1 MRRAAWQHPTYFT
14 RLKAN
19 PHRGVFPCPRGHASH
34 RDAAR
39 QQKWCCAEG
48 AWKGLSSIPRGEG
61 FPRLPQSPQPNHGR
75 EQDLDTSMKE
85 ATEIFSLD
93 SAGWRQTK
101 AQDTIFCSEEDN
113 SLYFTYSGKSN
124 ILEVKELNY
133 QVNMAS
139 QIPWY
144 EKLAQMQMPW
154 TWKSD
159 PRSCVPIIQNLNL
172 KVQSGQMLAII
183 GSTDGG
189 KTSLLDV
196 ITCRDHGGKIK
207 SGQIMIN
214 NKPSTPQLVK
224 KCIAHVRQDDRLL
237 PHLTVRETLLFVAKL
252 RLPKFFSDSQ
262 RKKRVEDVIAE
273 LRLRQCA
280 NTRVGNEYLRGVS
293 GGERRRV
300 SIGVQLLWNPGI
312 LILDE
317 PTSGLDSFTAH
328 NLVITLSRLARGNRL
343 VLLSLHQP
351 RSDIF
356 QLFDLVLLMTSGLTV
371 YSGTARDM
379 VQYFTELGYPCPR
392 YSNPADFYVDLTSID
407 KQTAEK
413 EMESRKR
420 ANTLAN
426 LFLEKV
432 KDFDDFLW
440 KVTERDNVATTS
452 SKQRSHLSS
461 EEAINMPHHSS
472 HQLPG
477 VLKQF
482 TVLLS
487 RQVSN
492 DFRDLSTLLIH
503 GSEALLMS
511 LLIGF
516 LYYGHEKTRL
526 SIRDTTALLY
536 MIGALIPFTVILDV
550 VAKCH
555 SERAMLYHDL
565 EDGMY
570 SVTPYFFAKVTAEI
584 PPHCAFFFVG
594 FFFCFFSPLPEQRN
608 VLVCGLAVYSA
619 RAMALWMAALLPTLQ
634 LSAFVGNVL
643 FTSFYLSGGFV
654 ISLENL
660 WTVPFWI
667 SKISF
672 PRWSFQGMMQIQFTD
687 ITYEMA
693 VGNTTVQIP
702 GKLVTQALGLATQP
716 LFVTARAMARVPRED
731 AQGWKTQL
739 FAIRRCLPALIR
751 FEAGPSCSS

>member
-1 MRRAAWQHPTYFT
+1 
-14 RLKAN
+14 
-19 PHRGVFPCPRGHASH
+19 
-34 RDAAR
+34 
-39 QQKWCCAEG
+39 
-48 AWKGLSSIPRGEG
+48 
-61 FPRLPQSPQPNHGR
+61 
-75 EQDLDTSMKE
+75 MKE
-85 ATEIFSLD
+85 TTEHVSLD
-93 SAGWRQTK
+93 DASWRQTK
-101 AQDTIFCSEEDN
+101 TQDTIFHSEEDN

-124 ILEVKELNY
+124 VLEVKELNY
-133 QVNMAS
+133 QVNTAS

-144 EKLAQMQMPW
+144 ENLAQMKMPW

-159 PRSCVPIIQNLNL
+159 PHSHVTVIQNLNL
-172 KVQSGQMLAII
+172 KVRSGQMLAII
-183 GSTDGG
+183 GTTAGG

-207 SGQIMIN
+207 SGQVMIN

-356 QLFDLVLLMTSGLTV
+356 QLFDLVLLMTSGLTA
-371 YSGTARDM
+371 YCGTAKDM

-413 EMESRKR
+413 EMESKKR

-432 KDFDDFLW
+432 KHFDDFLW
-440 KVTERDNVATTS
+440 KATEGDNTETPII
-452 SKQRSHLSS
+452 KQRNP
-461 EEAINMPHHSS
+461 EEVINMPHHLND
-472 HQLPG
+472 QLPG
-477 VLKQF
+477 ALKQF
-482 TVLLS
+482 TILLS

-503 GSEALLMS
+503 GFEALLMS

-516 LYYGHEKTRL
+516 LYYGHEKNGL

-536 MIGALIPFTVILDV
+536 MIGALIPFTIILDV
-550 VAKCH
+550 IAKCH

-565 EDGMY
+565 EGGMY
-570 SVTPYFFAKVTAEI
+570 SVSPYFFAKILGE
-584 PPHCAFFFVG
+584 
-594 FFFCFFSPLPEQRN
+594 LPEHCIFVVIYGIPIYWLAN
-608 VLVCGLAVYSA
+608 LVPDPEHFLLNFLLLWLAVYSA
-619 RAMALWMAALLPTLQ
+619 RAMALWVAALLPTLQ
-634 LSAFVGNVL
+634 LSAFLGNVL

-654 ISLENL
+654 ISLNSL
-660 WTVPFWI
+660 WTGHSGSGLGLPPSLCELPCPHWHNLQLPAFILFI
-667 SKISF
+667 SALYQAEIN
-672 PRWSFQGMMQIQFTD
+672 PRLVRAAAAAGDGLPCSKAGEAGSPAAAREAGAAGAGSAAATGWQQKPRSRDAGGSLPRTAAAAWDWGRGWALGSLWVLPHVRFERVTRRLRVLHIWKLSELLATD
-687 ITYEMA
+687 IKGPMA
-693 VGNTTVQIP
+693 LCNN
-702 GKLVTQALGLATQP
+702 
-716 LFVTARAMARVPRED
+716 
-731 AQGWKTQL
+731 
-739 FAIRRCLPALIR
+739 
-751 FEAGPSCSS
+751 S

>member
-1 MRRAAWQHPTYFT
+1 LRAFKPKNA
-14 RLKAN
+14 
-19 PHRGVFPCPRGHASH
+19 
-34 RDAAR
+34 
-39 QQKWCCAEG
+39 
-48 AWKGLSSIPRGEG
+48 
-61 FPRLPQSPQPNHGR
+61 
-75 EQDLDTSMKE
+75 QD
-85 ATEIFSLD
+85 
-93 SAGWRQTK
+93 
-101 AQDTIFCSEEDN
+101 AQDTIFHSEDDN

-144 EKLAQMQMPW
+144 ENLAQMKMPW
-154 TWKSD
+154 AWKSD
-159 PRSCVPIIQNLNL
+159 PHSHVPIIQKLNL
-172 KVQSGQMLAII
+172 KVRSGQMLAII
-183 GSTDGG
+183 GSTAGG

-207 SGQIMIN
+207 TGQIMIN
-214 NKPSTPQLVK
+214 NKPCTPQLVK
-224 KCIAHVRQDDRLL
+224 KSIAHVRQDDRLL

-280 NTRVGNEYLRGVS
+280 DTRVGNEYLRGVS

-300 SIGVQLLWNPGI
+300 SIAVQLLWNPGI

-371 YSGTARDM
+371 YCGTARDM

-407 KQTAEK
+407 KQTPEK

-426 LFLEKV
+426 LFLENV
-432 KDFDDFLW
+432 KDFDDFVW
-440 KVTERDNVATTS
+440 KATEGDNVANTLNS
-452 SKQRSHLSS
+452 CD
-461 EEAINMPHHSS
+461 
-472 HQLPG
+472 QLPG
-477 VLKQF
+477 ALKQF
-482 TVLLS
+482 TILLS

-492 DFRDLSTLLIH
+492 DFRDLPTLLIH
-503 GSEALLMS
+503 GFEALFMS

-526 SIRDTTALLY
+526 SISDTTALLY
-536 MIGALIPFTVILDV
+536 MIGALIPFAVILDV
-550 VAKCH
+550 IAKCH

-565 EDGMY
+565 EGGMY
-570 SVTPYFFAKVTAEI
+570 SASPYFFAKILGE
-584 PPHCAFFFVG
+584 
-594 FFFCFFSPLPEQRN
+594 LPEHCGFVVIYAVPIYWLSN
-608 VLVCGLAVYSA
+608 LIPEVEHFLLNFFLVWLAVYSA
-619 RAMALWMAALLPTLQ
+619 RAMALWMAAMLPTLQ
-634 LSAFVGNVL
+634 LAAFFGNVL
-643 FTSFYLSGGFV
+643 FTAFYMSGGFV
-654 ISLENL
+654 ISLKNL
-660 WTVPFWI
+660 WTVPYWF
-667 SKISF
+667 SRISF
-672 PRWSFQGMMQIQFTD
+672 LKWNFQGLMQIQFTG
-687 ITYEMA
+687 ITYEMSL
-693 VGNTTVQIP
+693 GNSTLQIP
-702 GKLVTQALGLATQP
+702 GKLSMGLDTHP
-716 LFVTARAMARVPRED
+716 LYMSYLVLIGTIGTFLFSYYLCLRFIKQKS
-731 AQGWKTQL
+731 AQDW
-739 FAIRRCLPALIR
+739 
-751 FEAGPSCSS
+751 

>member
-1 MRRAAWQHPTYFT
+1 
-14 RLKAN
+14 
-19 PHRGVFPCPRGHASH
+19 
-34 RDAAR
+34 
-39 QQKWCCAEG
+39 
-48 AWKGLSSIPRGEG
+48 
-61 FPRLPQSPQPNHGR
+61 
-75 EQDLDTSMKE
+75 QDS
-85 ATEIFSLD
+85 
-93 SAGWRQTK
+93 
-101 AQDTIFCSEEDN
+101 IFCSEEDN

-124 ILEVKELNY
+124 VLEVKELNY

-144 EKLAQMQMPW
+144 ERLAQMKMPW
-154 TWKSD
+154 TCKSD
-159 PRSCVPIIQNLNL
+159 PRSHVSIIQNLNL

-183 GSTDGG
+183 GSTAGG

-207 SGQIMIN
+207 SGQILIN

-356 QLFDLVLLMTSGLTV
+356 QLFDLVLLMTSGVTV

-413 EMESRKR
+413 EIESRQR

-440 KVTERDNVATTS
+440 KVTEDDNVATTF
-452 SKQRSHLSS
+452 SKQRCHLDS

-472 HQLPG
+472 DQLPG
-477 VLKQF
+477 ALKQF
-482 TVLLS
+482 TILLS

-503 GSEALLMS
+503 GFEALLMS

-516 LYYGHEKTRL
+516 LYYGHDKTRL

-550 VAKCH
+550 IAKCH

-570 SVTPYFFAKVTAEI
+570 SVSPYFFAKVI
-584 PPHCAFFFVG
+584 GFVARKYK
-594 FFFCFFSPLPEQRN
+594 Q
-608 VLVCGLAVYSA
+608 LALTLKNTNKPKPCCINKHIHIRLCSFRA
-619 RAMALWMAALLPTLQ
+619 RAMALWVAALLPTLQ
-634 LSAFVGNVL
+634 LSAFFGNVL

-660 WTVPFWI
+660 WTVPFWV

-672 PRWSFQGMMQIQFTD
+672 IRWNFQGMMQIQFTD
-687 ITYEMA
+687 LMYEMT
-693 VGNTTVQIP
+693 VGNTTFQIP
-702 GKLVTQALGLATQP
+702 GKLITHGLDLDSHP
-716 LFVTARAMARVPRED
+716 LYVSYLVLAGIVCSF
-731 AQGWKTQL
+731 L
-739 FAIRRCLPALIR
+739 LLYYLSLR
-751 FEAGPSCSS
+751 FIKQKSNQDW

>member
-1 MRRAAWQHPTYFT
+1 
-14 RLKAN
+14 
-19 PHRGVFPCPRGHASH
+19 S
-34 RDAAR
+34 
-39 QQKWCCAEG
+39 
-48 AWKGLSSIPRGEG
+48 
-61 FPRLPQSPQPNHGR
+61 QSG
-75 EQDLDTSMKE
+75 
-85 ATEIFSLD
+85 
-93 SAGWRQTK
+93 
-101 AQDTIFCSEEDN
+101 EDN

-124 ILEVKELNY
+124 VLEVKQLNY
-133 QVNMAS
+133 QVNLAS

-144 EKLAQMQMPW
+144 EKLKQMQLLC
-154 TWKSD
+154 KSGPD
-159 PRSCVPIIQNLNL
+159 SHVSIIQNLNL
-172 KVQSGQMLAII
+172 KVHSGQMLAII
-183 GSTDGG
+183 GSTAGG

-196 ITCRDHGGKIK
+196 ITCRHHGGKIK

-237 PHLTVRETLLFVAKL
+237 PHLTVRETLLFIAKL
-252 RLPKFFSDSQ
+252 RLPACFSDSQ

-280 NTRVGNEYLRGVS
+280 NTRVGNEYLRGIS

-300 SIGVQLLWNPGI
+300 SIAVQLLWNPGI

-356 QLFDLVLLMTSGLTV
+356 QLFDLVLLMTSGVTV
-371 YSGTARDM
+371 YSGTAKDM

-407 KQTAEK
+407 KHTTEK
-413 EMESRKR
+413 EMESLKR
-420 ANTLAN
+420 ANTLAS
-426 LFLEKV
+426 LFQEKI

-440 KVTERDNVATTS
+440 KASEGDSAVTTTS
-452 SKQRSHLSS
+452 KQSD
-461 EEAINMPHHSS
+461 
-472 HQLPG
+472 QLPG

-492 DFRDLSTLLIH
+492 DFRDLSTLLVH
-503 GSEALLMS
+503 GFEALVMS

-516 LYYGHEKTRL
+516 LYYGHEERL
-526 SIRDTTALLY
+526 SIRDTSALLY

-550 VAKCH
+550 IAKCH

-565 EDGMY
+565 ENGMY
-570 SVTPYFFAKVTAEI
+570 SVTPYFFAKILGEL
-584 PPHCAFFFVG
+584 PEHCAFVIIYGVPIYWLTNLFPEAVHFLLN
-594 FFFCFFSPLPEQRN
+594 FFS
-608 VLVCGLAVYSA
+608 VWLAVYSA
-619 RAMALWMAALLPTLQ
+619 RAMALWVAALLPTLQ
-634 LSAFVGNVL
+634 LSAFFGNVL

-654 ISLENL
+654 ISLEQL
-660 WTVPFWI
+660 WTVPYWV
-667 SKISF
+667 SKVSF
-672 PRWSFQGMMQIQFTD
+672 LRWNFQGMMQIEFTD
-687 ITYEMA
+687 SIYDMT
-693 VGNTTVQIP
+693 VGN
-702 GKLVTQALGLATQP
+702 VTIKVTKALGLDSEP
-716 LFVTARAMARVPRED
+716 LYISYIIIGGNILCFL
-731 AQGWKTQL
+731 L
-739 FAIRRCLPALIR
+739 FYYLSLR
-751 FEAGPSCSS
+751 FIKQKSNQDW

>member
-1 MRRAAWQHPTYFT
+1 
-14 RLKAN
+14 
-19 PHRGVFPCPRGHASH
+19 
-34 RDAAR
+34 
-39 QQKWCCAEG
+39 
-48 AWKGLSSIPRGEG
+48 
-61 FPRLPQSPQPNHGR
+61 
-75 EQDLDTSMKE
+75 
-85 ATEIFSLD
+85 
-93 SAGWRQTK
+93 
-101 AQDTIFCSEEDN
+101 QDTIFCSEEDN

-144 EKLAQMQMPW
+144 ENLMQMKMPW
-154 TWKSD
+154 NWKSD
-159 PRSCVPIIQNLNL
+159 PHSHVSIIQNLNL

-183 GSTDGG
+183 GSTAGG

-196 ITCRDHGGKIK
+196 ITCRDQGGKIK

-252 RLPKFFSDSQ
+252 RLPKYFSDSQ

-273 LRLRQCA
+273 LRLCQCA

-356 QLFDLVLLMTSGLTV
+356 QLFDLVLLMTSGVTV

-392 YSNPADFYVDLTSID
+392 FSNPADYYVDLTSID

-413 EMESRKR
+413 EMESQKR

-440 KVTERDNVATTS
+440 KVTEKDNVATTF
-452 SKQRSHLSS
+452 SKQSD
-461 EEAINMPHHSS
+461 
-472 HQLPG
+472 QLPG

-482 TVLLS
+482 TILLS

-503 GSEALLMS
+503 GFEALLMS

-516 LYYGHEKTRL
+516 LYYGHEKNRL

-536 MIGALIPFTVILDV
+536 MIGALIPFTVILEV
-550 VAKCH
+550 IAKCH

-570 SVTPYFFAKVTAEI
+570 SVSPYFFAKVLGEL
-584 PPHCAFFFVG
+584 PEHCAFVIIYG
-594 FFFCFFSPLPEQRN
+594 VPIYWLANLVPKPEHFLLN
-608 VLVCGLAVYSA
+608 FLSVWLAVYSA
-619 RAMALWMAALLPTLQ
+619 RTMALWVAALLPTLQ
-634 LSAFVGNVL
+634 LSAFFGNVL

-660 WTVPFWI
+660 WTVPFWV

-672 PRWSFQGMMQIQFTD
+672 LRWNFQSMVQIQFND
-687 ITYEMA
+687 IKYDMT
-693 VGNTTVQIP
+693 VGNATFQIP
-702 GKLVTQALGLATQP
+702 GKLV
-716 LFVTARAMARVPRED
+716 
-731 AQGWKTQL
+731 
-739 FAIRRCLPALIR
+739 
-751 FEAGPSCSS
+751 S

>member
-1 MRRAAWQHPTYFT
+1 
-14 RLKAN
+14 
-19 PHRGVFPCPRGHASH
+19 
-34 RDAAR
+34 
-39 QQKWCCAEG
+39 
-48 AWKGLSSIPRGEG
+48 
-61 FPRLPQSPQPNHGR
+61 
-75 EQDLDTSMKE
+75 MKE
-85 ATEIFSLD
+85 APENVSLD
-93 SAGWRQTK
+93 GAGWSQVALDGLPTK

-144 EKLAQMQMPW
+144 ENLTQMKMPW

-159 PRSCVPIIQNLNL
+159 PRSHVSIIQNLNL

-183 GSTDGG
+183 GSTAGG

-207 SGQIMIN
+207 SGEITIN

-280 NTRVGNEYLRGVS
+280 NTRVGNEYLRGIS

-356 QLFDLVLLMTSGLTV
+356 QLFDLVLLMTSGVTV

-407 KQTAEK
+407 KQTTEK

-420 ANTLAN
+420 ANILAN

-440 KVTERDNVATTS
+440 KATERDNVATTFN
-452 SKQRSHLSS
+452 KQRSHLTS

-472 HQLPG
+472 DQLPG

-503 GSEALLMS
+503 GFEALLMS

-516 LYYGHEKTRL
+516 LYYGHDKTRL

-550 VAKCH
+550 IAKCH
-555 SERAMLYHDL
+555 SERAMLYNDL

-570 SVTPYFFAKVTAEI
+570 SVSPYFFAKILGEL
-584 PPHCAFFFVG
+584 PEHCAFVIIYG
-594 FFFCFFSPLPEQRN
+594 VPIYWLANLIPEPEHFLLN
-608 VLVCGLAVYSA
+608 FLLVWLAVYSA
-619 RAMALWMAALLPTLQ
+619 RTMALWVAALLPTLQ
-634 LSAFVGNVL
+634 LSAFFGNVL

-660 WTVPFWI
+660 WAVPFWV

-672 PRWSFQGMMQIQFTD
+672 LRWNFQGMMQIQFTD
-687 ITYEMA
+687 HTYETT
-693 VGNTTVQIP
+693 VGNTTFQIP
-702 GKLVTQALGLATQP
+702 GKLVTQALDLDSHPLYVSYLVLAGIVCSF
-716 LFVTARAMARVPRED
+716 L
-731 AQGWKTQL
+731 L
-739 FAIRRCLPALIR
+739 LYYLSLR
-751 FEAGPSCSS
+751 FIKQKSNQDW

>member
-1 MRRAAWQHPTYFT
+1 
-14 RLKAN
+14 
-19 PHRGVFPCPRGHASH
+19 
-34 RDAAR
+34 
-39 QQKWCCAEG
+39 
-48 AWKGLSSIPRGEG
+48 
-61 FPRLPQSPQPNHGR
+61 
-75 EQDLDTSMKE
+75 
-85 ATEIFSLD
+85 
-93 SAGWRQTK
+93 
-101 AQDTIFCSEEDN
+101 QDTIFCSEEDN
-113 SLYFTYSGKSN
+113 SLYFTYSGKPN
-124 ILEVKELNY
+124 VLEVKELNY

-144 EKLAQMQMPW
+144 ENLAHMKMPW

-159 PRSCVPIIQNLNL
+159 PRSHVSIIQNLNL

-183 GSTDGG
+183 GSTAGG

-214 NKPSTPQLVK
+214 NKPSTPHLVK

-356 QLFDLVLLMTSGLTV
+356 QLFDLVLLMTSGVTV

-379 VQYFTELGYPCPR
+379 VPYFTELGYPCPR

-413 EMESRKR
+413 EMESRER

-440 KVTERDNVATTS
+440 KVTEEDNVATTF
-452 SKQRSHLSS
+452 SKQRSDLNS

-472 HQLPG
+472 DQLPG

-482 TVLLS
+482 RILLS

-503 GSEALLMS
+503 GFEALLMS

-550 VAKCH
+550 IAKCH

-570 SVTPYFFAKVTAEI
+570 SVSPYFFAKVTGFCFEI
-584 PPHCAFFFVG
+584 IIQLIFLFGFFLVFFF
-594 FFFCFFSPLPEQRN
+594 SSLR
-608 VLVCGLAVYSA
+608 LAVYSA
-619 RAMALWMAALLPTLQ
+619 RTMALWMAALLPTLQ
-634 LSAFVGNVL
+634 LSAFFSNVL

-660 WTVPFWI
+660 WTVPFWF

-672 PRWSFQGMMQIQFTD
+672 LRWNFQGMMQIQFTD
-687 ITYEMA
+687 LRYEMT
-693 VGNTTVQIP
+693 VGNTTFQIP
-702 GKLVTQALGLATQP
+702 GKLVIQALDLDSHPLYVSYLVLAGIICSF
-716 LFVTARAMARVPRED
+716 L
-731 AQGWKTQL
+731 L
-739 FAIRRCLPALIR
+739 LYYLSLR
-751 FEAGPSCSS
+751 FIKQKSNQDW

>member
-1 MRRAAWQHPTYFT
+1 Q
-14 RLKAN
+14 
-19 PHRGVFPCPRGHASH
+19 
-34 RDAAR
+34 
-39 QQKWCCAEG
+39 
-48 AWKGLSSIPRGEG
+48 
-61 FPRLPQSPQPNHGR
+61 
-75 EQDLDTSMKE
+75 
-85 ATEIFSLD
+85 
-93 SAGWRQTK
+93 
-101 AQDTIFCSEEDN
+101 AQDSIFCSEEDN

-124 ILEVKELNY
+124 VLEVKQLNY
-133 QVNMAS
+133 QVNLAS

-144 EKLAQMQMPW
+144 EKLKQMQLLC
-154 TWKSD
+154 KSGPD
-159 PRSCVPIIQNLNL
+159 SHVSIIQNLNL
-172 KVQSGQMLAII
+172 KVHSGQMLAII
-183 GSTDGG
+183 GSTAGG

-196 ITCRDHGGKIK
+196 ITCRHHGGKIK

-237 PHLTVRETLLFVAKL
+237 PHLTVRETLLFIAKL
-252 RLPKFFSDSQ
+252 RLPACFSDSQ

-280 NTRVGNEYLRGVS
+280 NTRVGNEYLRGIS

-300 SIGVQLLWNPGI
+300 SIAVQLLWNPGI

-356 QLFDLVLLMTSGLTV
+356 QLFDLVLLMTSGVTV
-371 YSGTARDM
+371 YSGTAKDM

-407 KQTAEK
+407 KHTTEK
-413 EMESRKR
+413 EMESLKR
-420 ANTLAN
+420 ANTLAS
-426 LFLEKV
+426 LFQEKI

-440 KVTERDNVATTS
+440 KASEGDSAVTTTS
-452 SKQRSHLSS
+452 KQSD
-461 EEAINMPHHSS
+461 
-472 HQLPG
+472 QLPG

-492 DFRDLSTLLIH
+492 DFRDLSTLLVH
-503 GSEALLMS
+503 GFEALVMS

-516 LYYGHEKTRL
+516 LYYGHEERL
-526 SIRDTTALLY
+526 SIRDTSALLY

-550 VAKCH
+550 IAKCH

-565 EDGMY
+565 ENGMY
-570 SVTPYFFAKVTAEI
+570 SVTPYFFAKILGEL
-584 PPHCAFFFVG
+584 PEHCAFVIIYGVPIYWLTNLFPEAVHFLLN
-594 FFFCFFSPLPEQRN
+594 FFS
-608 VLVCGLAVYSA
+608 VWLAVYSA
-619 RAMALWMAALLPTLQ
+619 RAMALWVAALLPTLQ
-634 LSAFVGNVL
+634 LSAFFGNVL

-654 ISLENL
+654 ISLEQL
-660 WTVPFWI
+660 WTVPYWV
-667 SKISF
+667 SKVSF
-672 PRWSFQGMMQIQFTD
+672 LRWNFQGMMQIEFTD
-687 ITYEMA
+687 SIYDMT
-693 VGNTTVQIP
+693 VGN
-702 GKLVTQALGLATQP
+702 VTIKVTKALGLDSEP
-716 LFVTARAMARVPRED
+716 LYISYIIIGGNILCFL
-731 AQGWKTQL
+731 L
-739 FAIRRCLPALIR
+739 FYYLSLR
-751 FEAGPSCSS
+751 FIKQKSNQDW

>member
-1 MRRAAWQHPTYFT
+1 
-14 RLKAN
+14 
-19 PHRGVFPCPRGHASH
+19 
-34 RDAAR
+34 
-39 QQKWCCAEG
+39 
-48 AWKGLSSIPRGEG
+48 
-61 FPRLPQSPQPNHGR
+61 
-75 EQDLDTSMKE
+75 MKE
-85 ATEIFSLD
+85 DTEKISLD
-93 SAGWRQTK
+93 GVGWSQTK
-101 AQDTIFCSEEDN
+101 VQDAIFCSEEDN

-124 ILEVKELNY
+124 VLEVKELNY

-139 QIPWY
+139 QVPWY
-144 EKLAQMQMPW
+144 ENLAQMKMPW
-154 TWKSD
+154 TWKADSH
-159 PRSCVPIIQNLNL
+159 SHVTIIQNLNL
-172 KVQSGQMLAII
+172 KVHSGQMLAIV
-183 GSTDGG
+183 GSTAGG

-196 ITCRDHGGKIK
+196 ITCRDHGGKIT
-207 SGQIMIN
+207 SGQITIN

-237 PHLTVRETLLFVAKL
+237 PHLTVRETLLFVARL

-262 RKKRVEDVIAE
+262 RQKRVEDVIAE

-356 QLFDLVLLMTSGLTV
+356 QLFDLVLLMTSGVTV

-407 KQTAEK
+407 KQTEEK
-413 EMESRKR
+413 KTESQKR
-420 ANTLAN
+420 ANTLAK

-432 KDFDDFLW
+432 RDFDDFLW
-440 KVTERDNVATTS
+440 KVTEGDSVATAFS
-452 SKQRSHLSS
+452 NQRSHLDS
-461 EEAINMPHHSS
+461 EETINMPDHSS
-472 HQLPG
+472 DQLPAA
-477 VLKQF
+477 LKQF
-482 TVLLS
+482 TILLR

-492 DFRDLSTLLIH
+492 DFRDISTLLIR
-503 GSEALLMS
+503 GFEALFMS
-511 LLIGF
+511 FLIGF
-516 LYYGHEKTRL
+516 LYYSHEKTRL
-526 SIRDTTALLY
+526 SVRDTTALLF
-536 MIGALIPFTVILDV
+536 MIGALVPFAVILDV
-550 VAKCH
+550 IAKCH

-570 SVTPYFFAKVTAEI
+570 SVSSYFFAKVI
-584 PPHCAFFFVG
+584 
-594 FFFCFFSPLPEQRN
+594 
-608 VLVCGLAVYSA
+608 VLLVWLAVYSA
-619 RAMALWMAALLPTLQ
+619 RTMALWAAALLPTLQ
-634 LSAFVGNVL
+634 LSAFFGNIL
-643 FTSFYLSGGFV
+643 FTLFYLSGGFV

-660 WTVPFWI
+660 WEVPSWF

-672 PRWSFQGMMQIQFTD
+672 LRWTFQGLMQIQFTD
-687 ITYEMA
+687 MTYEFT
-693 VGNTTVQIP
+693 VGNITFSIP
-702 GKLVTQALGLATQP
+702 GKLITGSLDMDSQP
-716 LFVTARAMARVPRED
+716 LCTSYLVLAGIICSFLLLYYLT
-731 AQGWKTQL
+731 L
-739 FAIRRCLPALIR
+739 R
-751 FEAGPSCSS
+751 FIKQKSHQDW